1 MDTMRRTPQPPER
14 QPTSSAPRPE
24 PHHESTTVQ
33 YDSVSK
39 HSSKRTRKA
48 SSKKNIGL
56 IAAAVVIVAVIIF
69 GGWSVLTN
77 VGGAGLIDGGRYQ
90 AVFLS
95 NGQVYFGKLK
105 IKGDYYVLNDIF
117 YLQSSTVGAA
127 SADPQDNTAANDVK
141 LIKLGTEVHGPED
154 EMIIAKDQVL
164 FFENLQDEENS
175 TVVKSIKSYDPDQ
188 VSAPTDNTAPASN
201 QE

>member
-1 MDTMRRTPQPPER
+1 MRRTPQPPER
-14 QPTSSAPRPE
+14 QPASTAPNPE
-24 PHHESTTVQ
+24 PPHEPVAPHHESM
-33 YDSVSK
+33 SK
-39 HSSKRTRKA
+39 HSSKRSKKA

-56 IAAAVVIVAVIIF
+56 IAAAVVIVAVILF
-69 GGWSVLTN
+69 GGWSVLN
-77 VGGAGLIDGGRYQ
+77 NAGSAGLIDGGRYQ

-105 IKGDYYVLNDIF
+105 VKGDYYVLKDIF

-127 SADPQDNTAANDVK
+127 SADPQENTAANDVK

-154 EMIIAKDQVL
+154 EMIIARDQVL

-175 TVVKSIKSYDPDQ
+175 TVVKSIKSYDP
-188 VSAPTDNTAPASN
+188 ASS